1 MIQTLGL
8 VSQRKAS
15 YLLFRPL
22 LRGGGGELYTQ
33 MVFFVQTIL
42 ADRYNNRTEL

>member
-1 MIQTLGL
+1 MIQTLAL

-15 YLLFRPL
+15 YLLFRPI
-22 LRGGGGELYTQ
+22 LRGGGELYTQ
-33 MVFFVQTIL
+33 MGFFVQTIL